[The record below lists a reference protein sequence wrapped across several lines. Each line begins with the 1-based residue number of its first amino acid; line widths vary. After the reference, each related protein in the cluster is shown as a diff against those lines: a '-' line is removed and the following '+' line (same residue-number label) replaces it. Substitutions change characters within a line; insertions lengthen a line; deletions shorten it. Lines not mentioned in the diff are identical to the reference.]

1 MDAHTGDRGARLRVK
16 GRRPLLAAMVIDSV
30 GTGMFLP
37 FTVLYFIHAA
47 GLTAPAVGVALTV
60 AGFVVLPAPL
70 AVAPGIDRF
79 PARIVVAAGNLI
91 SCAAFAA
98 YLFVHSQL
106 AVTAAAVAAGAGQAV
121 FWTGTRAL
129 ISEVARP
136 GERRS
141 WFALQTAIRYAG
153 YGLGGLAGAAVVSL
167 HSPAGFKA
175 LAAIDALS
183 YLGAALLLISWRQP
197 PPAAKPAKP
206 PAPGGARRS
215 YWPALTDR
223 PLAGISAINTA
234 FVLCAQVL
242 PVVLA
247 VYVVGTLHLA
257 AWIAGMLFTLNTLL
271 IATGQAPVT
280 LATRRIPHRHLLR
293 SAAATWAIAFAL
305 LWAATTLPHGARAAV
320 LATAIT
326 IFTLAEILQGPVIN
340 ALVVEL
346 APAGNPGAHLS
357 IFQLSWSVGQTIA
370 PAVLLG
376 LLSAGPGWL
385 WATTICLCLLI
396 FLGIDHLTP
405 HQREL
410 SRPQPETVNDRSR
423 PRDAQ
428 RGIGSPWRP
437 GSGWA
442 DGSYAPPAGQRNQ
455 ADLDMPAGQNRLI
468 CALTPD
474 RHQAAARAHNGG

>member
-1 MDAHTGDRGARLRVK
+1 MDTHTGDRGARLRVK
-16 GRRPLLAAMVIDSV
+16 GRRPFLAAMVIDSV

-37 FTVLYFIHAA
+37 FTVLYFVHAA

-79 PARIVVAAGNLI
+79 PARIVVAGGNLI

-106 AVTAAAVAAGAGQAV
+106 TVTAAAVVAGVGQAT

-129 ISEVARP
+129 ISEVAPP

-153 YGLGGLAGAAVVSL
+153 YGLGGLAGAAAVSL

-183 YLGAALLLISWRQP
+183 YLAAALLLISWRQAP
-197 PPAAKPAKP
+197 PTARPAKP
-206 PAPGGARRS
+206 PAPGRARCS
-215 YWPALTDR
+215 YWSALTDR

-242 PVVLA
+242 PVVLS
-247 VYVVGTLHLA
+247 VYVVATLHLA

-271 IATGQAPVT
+271 VAIGQAPLT
-280 LATRRIPHRHLLR
+280 LLTRRIPHRHVLR
-293 SAAATWAIAFAL
+293 GAAATWAAAFGL
-305 LWAATTLPHGARAAV
+305 LWAAATLPHAARTGV
-320 LATAIT
+320 LAAAIT

-346 APAGNPGAHLS
+346 APAPNPGRHLS
-357 IFQLSWSVGQTIA
+357 IFQLSWSVGQVIA

-376 LLSAGPGWL
+376 LLSAGPRWL
-385 WATTICLCLLI
+385 WATTISLCLII

-405 HQREL
+405 TPTTATTTRNRQRHT
-410 SRPQPETVNDRSR
+410 SH
-423 PRDAQ
+423 PRDAE
-428 RGIGSPWRP
+428 RGIGSPTGRAA
-437 GSGWA
+437 GERT
-442 DGSYAPPAGQRNQ
+442 AP
-455 ADLDMPAGQNRLI
+455 
-468 CALTPD
+468 
-474 RHQAAARAHNGG
+474 